1 MGKAP
6 SVECG
11 EWSLGKPWLSR
22 KPVLILRPSPQD
34 SLALRQEWEG
44 EGESRVQ
51 EQKEEERERRG
62 SRTRRNREEATG
74 QLWRVGQQLGRQE
87 GLQDRLPS
95 SRSPRACAFSPA
107 AEGQDGALLVFLRLV
122 EI

>member
-51 EQKEEERERRG
+51 EQKEEERETGLKDKAEQRG
-62 SRTRRNREEATG
+62 GNWPALEGGAAARQAGGSAG
-74 QLWRVGQQLGRQE
+74 PPPQQ
-87 GLQDRLPS
+87 
-95 SRSPRACAFSPA
+95 
-107 AEGQDGALLVFLRLV
+107 
-122 EI
+122 

>member
-1 MGKAP
+1 M
-6 SVECG
+6 
-11 EWSLGKPWLSR
+11 GKPWLSR

-34 SLALRQEWEG
+34 SLALCQESG
-44 EGESRVQ
+44 
-51 EQKEEERERRG
+51 RERGNPEFRSRKRKRG
-62 SRTRRNREEATG
+62 GGCSRTRRNREEATG

-95 SRSPRACAFSPA
+95 SRSPRACASSPA
-107 AEGQDGALLVFLRLV
+107 TEGQDGALLVFLRLV